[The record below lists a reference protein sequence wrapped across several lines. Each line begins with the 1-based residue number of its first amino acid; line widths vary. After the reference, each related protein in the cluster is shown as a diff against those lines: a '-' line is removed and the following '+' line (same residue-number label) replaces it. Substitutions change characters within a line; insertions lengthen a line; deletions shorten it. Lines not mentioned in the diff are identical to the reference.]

1 MQRKVT
7 PPSRV
12 DFSRVCRSA
21 SVHGMGW
28 DWSGWLLKSISCRS
42 NLRVEN
48 SLPHCGSHLQMHLVQ
63 SLGLWQSGLRLIY
76 RALMHAG
83 MEKETAQ
90 KEYVT
95 LVKSLQEKYAK

>member
-1 MQRKVT
+1 MGLLVSLAAQVCFMQFNHKGGKT
-7 PPSRV
+7 
-12 DFSRVCRSA
+12 
-21 SVHGMGW
+21 SVFCSTH
-28 DWSGWLLKSISCRS
+28 
-42 NLRVEN
+42 LRMQL
-48 SLPHCGSHLQMHLVQ
+48 SQC
-63 SLGLWQSGLRLIY
+63 LGFCECTVRLIQ